1 MPIQGNGCFDDDPEH
16 TSEED
21 EAQFRY
27 ILYTRDI
34 GEITAWVFV
43 ISTYFELVW
52 WNIKL
57 LEMDTGER
65 FTNAEQKAAWGTEQ
79 TDAIRV
85 AGHRLKKKLIKVL
98 LGTDEEPKSA

>member
-1 MPIQGNGCFDDDPEH
+1 MPIPGDGYQDVCQ
-16 TSEED
+16 ED
-21 EAQFRY
+21 ALDENEAQFRN

-52 WNIKL
+52 WSIKL

-65 FTNAEQKAAWGTEQ
+65 FTNAEQIAAWGTEQ
-79 TDAIRV
+79 TVAIRV
-85 AGHRLKKKLIKVL
+85 AGLRLKKKLINL
-98 LGTDEEPKSA
+98 FLATDEDQKSA